1 MKEVFVLVK
10 RNILIFMRDRAS
22 VFFSLLSMLIVLM
35 LMVLFLG
42 DMNTD
47 NTVELLEQYGGI
59 RDTVLDSE
67 HARGLIG
74 MWTLAGVLLVNCVTV
89 PMTVMGNMV
98 TDEAEGRLAAFYIT
112 PVKRSKIALGYILA
126 SWLIGV
132 LFCLLTFA
140 FGEGYLI
147 ICGNGTLGFWFWDF
161 AAITGMILIN
171 TFLYSATAYLV
182 ALFIHSTGAWSGML
196 TVIGTLVGF
205 VGAIYLPVG
214 MLPEKIVSVLKMLP
228 VLHGASMMRSVCT
241 RASLAETFDGLPKK
255 LAEGYR
261 ESMGITLWANDQAI
275 SVSTSAVFVIGL
287 SAAVTV
293 AAFVV
298 SRYRAGRDR

>member
-42 DMNTD
+42 NMNTD
-47 NTVELLEQYGGI
+47 ETVELLEQYGGI
-59 RDTVLDSE
+59 RDTVLDRE
-67 HARGLIG
+67 NAKGLIG

-98 TDEAEGRLAAFYIT
+98 TDEAEGRLATFYIA

-126 SWLIGV
+126 SWVIGM
-132 LFCLLTFA
+132 LLCLLTFA
-140 FGEGYLI
+140 LGEGYLAV
-147 ICGNGTLGFWFWDF
+147 CGNATLGVSDLI
-161 AAITGMILIN
+161 AMAGMILIN
-171 TFLYSATAYLV
+171 TFLYSATAYLL

-214 MLPEKIVSVLKMLP
+214 MLPDKIVSALKMFP

-241 RASLAETFDGLPKK
+241 RDSLAETFYGLPKE
-255 LAEGYR
+255 LSEGYQ
-261 ESMGITLWANDQAI
+261 ESMGITLWANDKAI
-275 SVSTSAVFVIGL
+275 SVFTSVVFVIGL

>member
-42 DMNTD
+42 NMNTD
-47 NTVELLEQYGGI
+47 ETVELLGQYGGI
-59 RDTVLDSE
+59 RDTVLDRE
-67 HARGLIG
+67 NAKGLIS

-98 TDEAEGRLAAFYIT
+98 TDEAEGRLATFYIA

-126 SWLIGV
+126 SWVIGM

-140 FGEGYLI
+140 LGEGYLVV
-147 ICGNGTLGFWFWDF
+147 CGNEVLGVSDLIKV
-161 AAITGMILIN
+161 AGMILIN
-171 TFLYSATAYLV
+171 TFLYSATAYLL

-214 MLPEKIVSVLKMLP
+214 MLPEKIVSALKMFP

-241 RASLAETFDGLPKK
+241 RTSLTETFYGLPKE
-255 LAEGYR
+255 LSEGYQ
-261 ESMGITLWANDQAI
+261 ESMGIMLWADDKAI
-275 SVSTSAVFVIGL
+275 SVFTSVVFVIGL
-287 SAAVTV
+287 SAAVTL

>member
-1 MKEVFVLVK
+1 MKEVLVLVK
-10 RNILIFMRDRAS
+10 RNILIFMRDKAS

-35 LMVLFLG
+35 LMAVFLG
-42 DMNTD
+42 SMNTD
-47 NTVELLEQYGGI
+47 ETVELLEQYGGI
-59 RDTVLDSE
+59 RDTVLDRE
-67 HARGLIG
+67 NAKGLVG

-98 TDEAEGRLAAFYIT
+98 TDEAEGKLATFYIA

-126 SWLIGV
+126 SWVIGM
-132 LFCLLTFA
+132 LFCLLTFGL
-140 FGEGYLI
+140 GEGYLVV
-147 ICGNGTLGFWFWDF
+147 CGNAALGVSDL
-161 AAITGMILIN
+161 ITMAGIILIN
-171 TFLYSATAYLV
+171 TFLYSAIAYLL
-182 ALFIHSTGAWSGML
+182 ALFIHSSGAWSGML

-214 MLPEKIVSVLKMLP
+214 MLPEKIVSALKMFP

-241 RASLAETFDGLPKK
+241 RDSLAETFYGLPRE
-255 LAEGYR
+255 LSEGYQ
-261 ESMGITLWANDQAI
+261 ESMGITLWANDKAI
-275 SVSTSAVFVIGL
+275 SVFTSVVFVIGL